1 MFILTSVRDHSV
13 SLRKGIQRNLIT
25 MRANRWYNT
34 WNNFL
39 VLMDQSVNWIIE
51 YNYVELGVGSAFLF
65 WLIYNVIESLIS
77 NIGIPLLIFFLER
90 SSFSQVFISM
100 ISSLG
105 TRGRSWISTG
115 SPWAWRRGSAM
126 SIASLRGETSRQTPG
141 TIPEWT
147 STRVST

>member
-1 MFILTSVRDHSV
+1 MCEAILTSVRDHSV
-13 SLRKGIQRNLIT
+13 SLRKGIRRNLIT

-77 NIGIPLLIFFLER
+77 NIGIPLLILFPER
-90 SSFSQVFISM
+90 SSFIQRFI
-100 ISSLG
+100 IN
-105 TRGRSWISTG
+105 
-115 SPWAWRRGSAM
+115 
-126 SIASLRGETSRQTPG
+126 
-141 TIPEWT
+141 
-147 STRVST
+147 